1 MKIVKVDEALEFAN
15 TFYGDPILKMAI
27 NAVLNNMPA
36 ADAIEVV
43 HGKWNP
49 SMEEM
54 KDDLGK
60 THLIQTG
67 LECSVCGHYSC
78 CSGNYCGH
86 CGAKMDIIL

>member
-36 ADAIEVV
+36 ADAAEII
-43 HGKWNP
+43 HGQWIAYYTYSEDP
-49 SMEEM
+49 HDRLRYRCSLCGRTEEY
-54 KDDLGK
+54 
-60 THLIQTG
+60 Q
-67 LECSVCGHYSC
+67 EP
-78 CSGNYCGH
+78 YCN